1 MGRKSRRSVR
11 VVAVA
16 GLACALGTAA
26 WLGAQ
31 APSGVEPATLV
42 LRNGRIVTVDQA
54 RPEAQA
60 LAVRGTTI
68 AAVGSEADIKPYI
81 GQATRVVDLKG
92 ALAIPGIIES
102 HGHFQGIGQAKLG
115 LELMP
120 TTSWDEIVAM
130 VGEAARKARPG
141 AWIVGRGWHQEKWT
155 RRPEPNV
162 EGFPTHASLDRVSPD
177 NPVVLTHASGHATF
191 ANAKAMALA
200 GVTKATPNPPGGEI
214 LKDASGD
221 PTGLFRETA
230 SGLIGRAERTARD
243 KMTPGEVD
251 AEARKVIQLAVD
263 ECLRKGITS
272 FHDAGVSFR
281 TVDLYKQV
289 AQDGKLGVRLYV
301 MVREGNASLAANL
314 AKYRTV
320 GFAGNHVTL
329 RTIKVSIDGAL
340 GPRGAWLLEPYADLP
355 TSTGLNTTP
364 VESARET
371 ARLALQHNYQL
382 AIHAIG
388 DRANRELLNLYEAA
402 FNGVP
407 DAKALRWRDEHAQH
421 LHPADIPRFAALGVI
436 PAMQG
441 VHCTSDAPYVLA
453 RLGPTRAEEGAYVWQ
468 KLMKTGAVIS
478 NGTDAPVE
486 DVDPIESYYATVTR
500 RLKDGSIFFGNQ
512 KMSRVEALKSYTING
527 AYAAFEEGIKGSLT
541 PGKLA
546 DVTVLSKDILTVPD
560 EEIRSARVLYTIVGG
575 KVRYEG
581 R

>member
-1 MGRKSRRSVR
+1 MRIAFRTSLRALVFVSL
-11 VVAVA
+11 A
-16 GLACALGTAA
+16 GVIPAAGCSGT
-26 WLGAQ
+26 Q
-31 APSGVEPATLV
+31 APPVEPATLV
-42 LRNGRIVTVDQA
+42 VQNGRIVTVNEA
-54 RPEAQA
+54 APEVRAM
-60 LAVRGTTI
+60 AVRGDTI
-68 AAVGSEADIKPYI
+68 AALGTVDDIKPFI
-81 GQATRVVDLKG
+81 GPATRVIDLQG
-92 ALAIPGIIES
+92 ALAIPGIVES

-120 TTSWDEIVAM
+120 TASWEEIVAM
-130 VGEAARKARPG
+130 VSEAVKRAKPG
-141 AWIVGRGWHQEKWT
+141 DWIVGRGWHQEKWT
-155 RRPEPNV
+155 KRPEPAV

-200 GVTKATPNPPGGEI
+200 GVTRQTPNPPGGEI
-214 LKDASGD
+214 LKDAAGD

-230 SGLIGRAERTARD
+230 SGLIGRAQRAARE
-243 KMTPGEVD
+243 KMTPAEVD
-251 AEARKVIQLAVD
+251 AEARQVIQLAVD

-289 AQDGKLGVRLYV
+289 AQEGKLGVRLYV
-301 MVREGNASLAANL
+301 MVREGNAGLAENL
-314 AKYRTV
+314 AKYKTI

-364 VESARET
+364 IESARET
-371 ARLALQHNYQL
+371 ARLALQHGYQL

-388 DRANRELLNLYEAA
+388 DRANREVLNLYEEA
-402 FNGVP
+402 FKGVP
-407 DAKALRWRDEHAQH
+407 DTKLLRWRDEHAQH
-421 LHPADIPRFAALGVI
+421 LSLSDIARFAELGVI

-441 VHCTSDAPYVLA
+441 VHCTSDAPYVMA
-453 RLGPTRAEEGAYVWQ
+453 RLGPKRAEEGAYVWQ

-486 DVDPIESYYATVTR
+486 DVDPIESYYSTVTR
-500 RLKDGSIFFGNQ
+500 RLKDGSVFYGDQ
-512 KMSRVEALKSYTING
+512 KMSRMEALKSYTING
-527 AYAAFEEGIKGSLT
+527 AYAAFEEGIKGSLA

-546 DVTVLSKDILTVPD
+546 DITVLSNDILTVPD
-560 EEIRSARVLYTIVGG
+560 EDIRSARVLYTIVGG
-575 KVRYEG
+575 TVLYEG
-581 R
+581 KR